1 MTHAAALLWVMLL
14 MGMIGCVVAWA
25 PRLRMP
31 RLHTPAW
38 LRSLRIEQ
46 QQHASDFVAL
56 SAREIEPTLRLMH
69 NGVGWML
76 AAWAKRE
83 LWRKDPMHPDLPG
96 LVIRER
102 ELRP

>member
-1 MTHAAALLWVMLL
+1 MSHAALLLWLMLL
-14 MGMIGCVVAWA
+14 MAVIGSAIAWA
-25 PRLRMP
+25 PRLRLRRFRAP
-31 RLHTPAW
+31 GWLHSI
-38 LRSLRIEQ
+38 RVE
-46 QQHASDFVAL
+46 QQHASEFLAL
-56 SAREIEPTLRLMH
+56 SAREIEPTLHLMH

-83 LWRKDPMHPDLPG
+83 LWRKDPMHPDLPE